1 MREQMPKELG
11 DVCILEKPFRVEEL
25 EALLL

>member
-1 MREQMPKELG
+1 VREQMPKELG